1 MKTLMTTL
9 AVLSV
14 AVTVIPLDTINRRL
28 GNLRARDGEPVR
40 AVRRWL
46 GQQVQQAGRWIQG
59 ESGGQTGA
67 EDRSLPQI
75 GRVEPSGL
83 DPQATTIRFVVPQ
96 RAPAVVFR
104 PSRPVRLHIDP
115 VDHRHA
121 VIAGSMADVCAML
134 DRLAAADE
142 PVRGVPAH

>member
-14 AVTVIPLDTINRRL
+14 AVTVMPLDTISRRL
-28 GNLRARDGEPVR
+28 VDLRVR
-40 AVRRWL
+40 SRSAIRSARRWL
-46 GQQVQQAGRWIQG
+46 GHQVQQMGRWIQG
-59 ESGGQTGA
+59 ECPVQAPGEAARTQADYFGSLRAAPQNGA
-67 EDRSLPQI
+67 TRVPEPI
-75 GRVEPSGL
+75 G
-83 DPQATTIRFVVPQ
+83 
-96 RAPAVVFR
+96 APVAVAR

-142 PVRGVPAH
+142 PVRGVPAL